1 MKRLRILTLILLI
14 LSVGA
19 FFATNALRR
28 LRADST
34 LPQISCGDDVL
45 YLSVEDGRDAMLQ
58 GMNAWD
64 GKDGDLTGDIVV
76 ERVSGGE
83 EKGQLAVSYA
93 VADSDRHVAG
103 YTRTVVYTDY
113 RSPQFYLSKP
123 LG

>member
-64 GKDGDLTGDIVV
+64 GKCPAESTISVMVAKGSIFVFLFPHENRKTSIKNP
-76 ERVSGGE
+76 VSNRFI
-83 EKGQLAVSYA
+83 L
-93 VADSDRHVAG
+93 
-103 YTRTVVYTDY
+103 
-113 RSPQFYLSKP
+113 
-123 LG
+123 